1 MQEENAKCEEELIH
15 NEKLIK
21 SYTTLIENKTTT
33 ITELKRQIEEIK
45 ESAKQEKLEYK
56 LAEGRFMNKIT
67 HLEQS
72 KIELIK
78 KLNVTQSTNSIRWK
92 SISSK

>member
-1 MQEENAKCEEELIH
+1 
-15 NEKLIK
+15 
-21 SYTTLIENKTTT
+21 
-33 ITELKRQIEEIK
+33 
-45 ESAKQEKLEYK
+45 
-56 LAEGRFMNKIT
+56 MNKIT